1 MVKILLN
8 PTYVA
13 DGNKTAKV
21 EKHQLSRQL
30 SRQVFNITEINE
42 DDNEDDSEN
51 ENEDEGSQEEENGK
65 ISREEVTRVIL
76 TEEIV
81 TFECIIVKV
90 KYNYRTNLFHFSLLS
105 LLDIL

>member
-42 DDNEDDSEN
+42 DDDNEDDSEN
-51 ENEDEGSQEEENGK
+51 DNEDEGSQEEENGK
-65 ISREEVTRVIL
+65 ISRE
-76 TEEIV
+76 
-81 TFECIIVKV
+81 
-90 KYNYRTNLFHFSLLS
+90 
-105 LLDIL
+105 DITSM

>member
-42 DDNEDDSEN
+42 DDSEN
-51 ENEDEGSQEEENGK
+51 ENEDDGSQEEENGK
-65 ISREEVTRVIL
+65 ISRDEVTRVIL
-76 TEEIV
+76 MEEIV

-90 KYNYRTNLFHFSLLS
+90 KYNYRTKSFHFSLLS
-105 LLDIL
+105 LLNIL